1 MFCHRC
7 NAQNLDSSLNCAQCG
22 ASLLGKSVSDPE
34 TFAKNTRDDDNK
46 IYGRTWATVFT
57 LAYFLIAA
65 MAIPELREDK
75 TVFWLGSLVPIAI
88 GHWFGRAVARA
99 HNGGY

>member
-7 NAQNLDSSLNCAQCG
+7 NAQNLDSSLNCSQCG

-34 TFAKNTRDDDNK
+34 TFAGRTRADDNK
-46 IYGRTWATVFT
+46 IYGRTWAIVFT
-57 LAYFLIAA
+57 LAYFFIAA
-65 MAIPELREDK
+65 TAIPELREDK
-75 TVFWLGSLVPIAI
+75 TIFWAGSLVAVAI
-88 GHWFGRAVARA
+88 GHLFGRAVARA